1 MRQIS
6 GEIRVVHF
14 RHYQLNSIS
23 GLGIELIDLA
33 EIFGGPCS
41 VRQDA
46 ACRHRRAS
54 PLRQGRGRHIR
65 AREGA
70 GGWLLMPAPKGIP
83 IPEAKAFRLDER
95 IYDSR
100 QTKGWMSEDEEL
112 VATHSGKVLIGLN
125 LESAEWDEETGE
137 MTIRMSRER
146 ALRAIRWV
154 RHAMEHTGVPRWKI
168 GRLEE
173 TLRISDAVLDWD

>member
-1 MRQIS
+1 MRQIG

-14 RHYQLNSIS
+14 QNYQLNSIS
-23 GLGIELIDLA
+23 RVRTELILLV
-33 EIFGGPCS
+33 EIIGGPCS

-46 ACRHRRAS
+46 ARRDRRLA
-54 PLRQGRGRHIR
+54 PLGKGRGRYIR
-65 AREGA
+65 ARMGA

-112 VATHSGKVLIGLN
+112 VATHSGGVLIELN
-125 LESAEWDEETGE
+125 LEDAEWDEETGE
-137 MTIRMSRER
+137 MTIRMSREK
-146 ALRAIRWV
+146 ALRAIRWF
-154 RHAMEHTGVPRWKI
+154 RHAMEHTGVPRWKVS
-168 GRLEE
+168 RLEE